1 MLSALRTQ
9 ELQRLAEVLTEV
21 HFEAG
26 DTIIQQGAPGD
37 TFYVLVA
44 GAAVCT
50 IADGSGGE
58 VEVMRLAPFDYFG
71 ERALLSGEPRAA
83 SVRVLHEDEG
93 GDVEGARCLHIGRA
107 AFEEVL
113 GSLRDIIDKDG
124 KEREQAAAAVIRMG
138 GGGKLKGVKKG
149 GKRGSAEPVRM
160 EDVQMSLGGGG
171 GGRQR

>member
-1 MLSALRTQ
+1 VSVLSALRTQ

-26 DTIIQQGAPGD
+26 DNIIDQGAAGD
-37 TFYVLVA
+37 TFYVLVS

-50 IADGSGGE
+50 IADGSGGQ

-83 SVRVLHEDEG
+83 SVRVLHAAEG
-93 GDVEGARCLHIGRA
+93 GDAEGARCLHIGRA

-113 GSLRDIIDKDG
+113 GSLRDIIDADR
-124 KEREQAAAAVIRMG
+124 KEREVAAAASIRI
-138 GGGKLKGVKKG
+138 
-149 GKRGSAEPVRM
+149 
-160 EDVQMSLGGGG
+160 GGGG
-171 GGRQR
+171 GGGGGKKGKKGKAVGAVRMDDVQMTLGGGRR